1 MHFVPSFCPL
11 TALHS
16 HYSGRKSDTEP
27 RPWRPLPLDLIYIET
42 NHGCLHSGSCC
53 PNTCAAVATSP
64 SGCQVW
70 PPCGLPGSHHH
81 HAHNHKRSRCAYVST
96 RLRQQISLPSRASH
110 ALLFPGAWFPL
121 LSSAKEEC
129 SGPRPHTMK
138 HWEQQAMC
146 QLLHGC

>member
-64 SGCQVW
+64 QGVRCG
-70 PPCGLPGSHHH
+70 PPAGYQ
-81 HAHNHKRSRCAYVST
+81 AHTITMHIIT
-96 RLRQQISLPSRASH
+96 RDLGVHMS
-110 ALLFPGAWFPL
+110 
-121 LSSAKEEC
+121 
-129 SGPRPHTMK
+129 
-138 HWEQQAMC
+138 
-146 QLLHGC
+146 